1 MSRVLVTGALGLL
14 GSTLVPFLQARG
26 HEVLRHARKGEV
38 EICADLTDADQ
49 VCAALDAVAPE
60 VIVNLAAL
68 TNVDECERNPQLAY
82 LENVRIVE
90 NLAKWIQK
98 KANACHLVQLS
109 TDQVY
114 DGLGPHK
121 ESNINLTNYYGFS
134 KYAGEL
140 AAATASSTV
149 LRTNF
154 FGQSQC
160 SGRTSLSDWLVQALT
175 KGEPITVFED
185 VRFSPLSLARLSE
198 FLEIVIAK
206 RQQGIYNLGSRD
218 GMSKADFAFALAE
231 ALGLPIRNMA
241 RGTSGKAKLNAY
253 RPKDMC
259 MDSSLFANIFSVE
272 LPTLKEEIQ
281 AMRAAYGDDIG

>member
-1 MSRVLVTGALGLL
+1 
-14 GSTLVPFLQARG
+14 
-26 HEVLRHARKGEV
+26 V
-38 EICADLTDADQ
+38 EICADLTDAEQ
-49 VCAALDAVAPE
+49 VCAALDAVVPE

-114 DGLGPHK
+114 DGVGPHK
-121 ESNINLTNYYGFS
+121 EGNINLTNYYGFS

-140 AAATASSTV
+140 AAATVSSTV

-160 SGRTSLSDWLVQALT
+160 SVRTSLSDWLVQALT
-175 KGEPITVFED
+175 KGESITVFDD
-185 VRFSPLSLARLSE
+185 VRFSPLNLAYLVE
-198 FLEIVIAK
+198 MIELVVVK
-206 RQQGIYNLGSRD
+206 RQQGIFNLGSKD
-218 GMSKADFAFALAE
+218 GISKSDFAFLLAE
-231 ALGLPIRNMA
+231 GLSLSTQNIK
-241 RGTSGKAKLNAY
+241 RGKTIDANLVAY
-253 RPKDMC
+253 RPNDMC
-259 MDSSLFANIFSVE
+259 MDSSNFERVFGVE
-272 LPTLKEEIQ
+272 LPTVIKGIQ
-281 AMRAAYGDDIG
+281 LLTRRMQ